1 MNIRQ
6 REQGPVIR
14 DIGDIFLD
22 AATEFRLQ
30 YPIYIGHLPIGE
42 KRMKDE
48 LEKNADF
55 RQFLEVSVS
64 YNCIHCCRLKI
75 VVAMCSSS

>member
-1 MNIRQ
+1 MMNIRQ

-22 AATEFRLQ
+22 AATDFRIQ
-30 YPIYIGHLPIGE
+30 YPSYIGHLPIGE

-55 RQFLEVSVS
+55 RQFAEVRV
-64 YNCIHCCRLKI
+64 
-75 VVAMCSSS
+75 